1 MAVPARTVPGP
12 REVAPEFRHEALLY
26 SGEDE
31 FVEEASAFIRDG
43 LEGGEPTLVVVSARK
58 IERLR
63 DRLNGDAD
71 TVWFADMDAIGRNPA
86 WIIPAWREFV
96 DEHLE
101 SDVPLRGI
109 GEPISADRSPDALV
123 ECQRHESLLNV
134 AFATGP
140 GFWLLCPYDTSA
152 LPDEVVD
159 EARRSHPHVAHARET
174 VSSAAYHG
182 LDWAAEPFDA
192 PLSLP
197 PEGAARLRFCLDD
210 LPAVRDLVR
219 LYAAQAG
226 LREDRT
232 GDLVLAVNELAT
244 NSIRH
249 GGGSGML
256 TVWSTGCSIVC
267 DIVDRGRIADPLAGR
282 VRPPVGSYRGQG
294 LWIASQVC
302 DLAQIRSHATGSIV
316 RLHVDS

>member
-1 MAVPARTVPGP
+1 
-12 REVAPEFRHEALLY
+12 LLY

-31 FVEEASAFIRDG
+31 LVEEASAFIRDG

-58 IERLR
+58 IELLR

-71 TVWFADMDAIGRNPA
+71 GVRFADMDAIGHNPA

-96 DEHLE
+96 DEHRG
-101 SDVPLRGI
+101 SQVPLRGI
-109 GEPISADRSPDALV
+109 GEPISIDRSAAALV

-134 AFATGP
+134 AFAANP

-152 LPDEVVD
+152 LPAEVVD
-159 EARRSHPHVAHARET
+159 EAQRSHPHVAHARET
-174 VSSAAYHG
+174 VASASYHG

-197 PEGAARLRFCLDD
+197 PEDAAQLRFGLGD
-210 LPAVRDLVR
+210 LPAVRHLVR
-219 LYAAQAG
+219 FCAARAG

-249 GGGSGML
+249 GGGSGTL
-256 TVWSTGCSIVC
+256 TVWSTGRSVVC
-267 DIVDRGRIADPLAGR
+267 DIADRGRIADPLAGR
-282 VRPPVGSYRGQG
+282 VRPPQGSYRGQG
-294 LWIASQVC
+294 LWIASQIC

-316 RLHVDS
+316 RLHVDT

>member
-1 MAVPARTVPGP
+1 M
-12 REVAPEFRHEALLY
+12 LY

-71 TVWFADMDAIGRNPA
+71 TVRFADMDAIGHNPA

-109 GEPISADRSPDALV
+109 GEPISAERSPDALV

-134 AFATGP
+134 AFAAGP

-152 LPDEVVD
+152 LPAEVVD

-174 VSSAAYHG
+174 VASASYHG

-192 PLSLP
+192 PLPLP
-197 PEGAARLRFCLDD
+197 PEDAAQLRFRLDD
-210 LPAVRDLVR
+210 LPAVRHLVR
-219 LYAAQAG
+219 LYSARAG
-226 LREDRT
+226 LRDDRT

-249 GGGSGML
+249 GGGTG
-256 TVWSTGCSIVC
+256 TVTIWSRGRSLVC
-267 DIVDRGRIADPLAGR
+267 DIADRGRIADPLAGR
-282 VRPPVGSYRGQG
+282 VRPPTGSSRGHG
-294 LWIASQVC
+294 LWIASQLC
-302 DLAQIRSHATGSIV
+302 DLAQIRSHATGSTV
-316 RLHVDS
+316 RLHIDA

>member
-1 MAVPARTVPGP
+1 MAVPARTAPGP
-12 REVAPEFRHEALLY
+12 FEVAPEFRHEALLY

-43 LEGGEPTLVVVSARK
+43 LAGAAPTLVVVSARK
-58 IERLR
+58 IDLLR

-71 TVWFADMDAIGRNPA
+71 AVRFADMDAVGHNPA

-96 DEHLE
+96 DEHLG
-101 SDVPLRGI
+101 SHVPLRGI
-109 GEPISADRSPDALV
+109 GEPISIDRSPDALV

-159 EARRSHPHVAHARET
+159 EARRSHPHVAYARET
-174 VSSAAYHG
+174 IASESYHG

-197 PEGAARLRFCLDD
+197 PEGAAKLRFRLHD
-210 LPAVRDLVR
+210 LPAVRHLVR
-219 LYAAQAG
+219 FYAAQAG

-249 GGGSGML
+249 GGGSGTL
-256 TVWSTGCSIVC
+256 TVWSTGHSVVC
-267 DIVDRGRIADPLAGR
+267 DIIDGGRIADPLAGR
-282 VRPPVGSYRGQG
+282 VRPPAGSYRGQG
-294 LWIASQVC
+294 LWIASQIC
-302 DLAQIRSHATGSIV
+302 DLAQIRSHATGSVV
-316 RLHVDS
+316 RLHVET